1 MPPLRSS
8 QEGCSFRRKADWCAT
23 VCVAEMGSGA
33 FEKKTSGQ
41 LLDSLVLVLESI
53 LLGAGFVFFKILYYF
68 YFGKWSNFS
77 LRCFFRTGLKVQTV
91 FDVSNNVNVAHGVR
105 NCSTILRSAC
115 SSFTI
120 SHANT
125 YYAFAPVTGT
135 VSVPTFS
142 HLLIPS
148 SQSKHGGWR
157 RLTFFLVTSIH

>member
-1 MPPLRSS
+1 MRNCLRSWNG
-8 QEGCSFRRKADWCAT
+8 QRCVREKNIRAAAWLPGVGVGIHTTRCRFRIFLKSFT
-23 VCVAEMGSGA
+23 
-33 FEKKTSGQ
+33 
-41 LLDSLVLVLESI
+41 I
-53 LLGAGFVFFKILYYF
+53 